1 MKILIADI
9 PDEGLEVDI
18 TEKVSLDDVSQPST
32 VKARLD
38 VTKAEQEI
46 IIAGSLQA
54 ELQLQCSRCLRD
66 FRRSLDIPVNVVYH
80 PLEEEKKGERHEL
93 MDDEMDLGFY
103 RDEIDL
109 QELFREQILLNTQM
123 KPLCD
128 EQCKGICPH
137 CGTDLNISACDCSS
151 RQTDP
156 RLEVLRKLF
165 DKGKE

>member
-18 TEKVSLDDVSQPST
+18 AEKMSIDDVSPPSP

-38 VTKAEQEI
+38 VAKAEQEI

-80 PLEEEKKGERHEL
+80 PLEEKQGERHGL
-93 MDDEMDLGFY
+93 KDDEMDLGFY

-109 QELFREQILLNTQM
+109 QDLFREQILLNTQM

-137 CGTDLNISACDCSS
+137 CGTDLNISGCACGS

-156 RLEVLRKLF
+156 RLEVLRKLL